1 MPARLPH
8 PATWALL
15 AMLAAQLLVWAWGRG
30 MYANEEITP
39 PPPPALSLKLAAMGD
54 DQFLF
59 RSLGL
64 HLQNFGDT
72 GGQVTPLADYD
83 YQRLYG
89 WFLALDGLDPLSD
102 YVAVIAAQYYGLTPK
117 NEDVRHVV
125 AYLRAHAA
133 KDYASNWRWLAHA
146 VYLARHRMKDNVLAL
161 EVARELAGLPIP
173 DLPPWTRAM
182 PAYAMADLG
191 EREAAIALLVAIMA
205 TDAKHLTPEEVVGME
220 KSIRKWQRLGEGGQP

>member
-1 MPARLPH
+1 
-8 PATWALL
+8 
-15 AMLAAQLLVWAWGRG
+15 
-30 MYANEEITP
+30 
-39 PPPPALSLKLAAMGD
+39 
-54 DQFLF
+54 
-59 RSLGL
+59 
-64 HLQNFGDT
+64 
-72 GGQVTPLADYD
+72 
-83 YQRLYG
+83 
-89 WFLALDGLDPLSD
+89 
-102 YVAVIAAQYYGLTPK
+102 
-117 NEDVRHVV
+117 VV
-125 AYLRAHAA
+125 AYLRTHAA